1 MLIAQL
7 ISNYIT
13 YCVATAT
20 SRSCD
25 TIVSPAIVEI
35 RTRGSFLRSV
45 QRLHYAYGA
54 KDRSAMRAIVP
65 KGRLRRSPAKS
76 EKPISMVPCA
86 IRQSHLR
93 LDAGVNCVTAE
104 FERIKGKF
112 PVGMHTYVIDM
123 PDGGFQVG

>member
-1 MLIAQL
+1 MNRNADRTERPSRFPDPLLRPCAKERER
-7 ISNYIT
+7 SDYARRGRPA
-13 YCVATAT
+13 AT
-20 SRSCD
+20 RRD
-25 TIVSPAIVEI
+25 GPE
-35 RTRGSFLRSV
+35 RTRG
-45 QRLHYAYGA
+45 
-54 KDRSAMRAIVP
+54 
-65 KGRLRRSPAKS
+65 PAKS

>member
-1 MLIAQL
+1 MIELRFVHGGGKGIG
-7 ISNYIT
+7 S
-13 YCVATAT
+13 
-20 SRSCD
+20 SR
-25 TIVSPAIVEI
+25 
-35 RTRGSFLRSV
+35 R
-45 QRLHYAYGA
+45 
-54 KDRSAMRAIVP
+54 AMVP
-65 KGRLRRSPAKS
+65 KGLRGPAKS
-76 EKPISMVPCA
+76 EKPILMVPCA